1 MSAKVPG
8 FSSYQTTPFT
18 LAITTAPTAFGSST
32 GGWIPTI
39 ASTAILCIQMP
50 ADTQQIA
57 ICKNGFAGTTANIPD
72 VVFLKAKQDTATSVA
87 FSCVSLP
94 IRFTDIE
101 SGNVRLVGSGTI
113 TAVCQFL
120 PITEPGD

>member
-57 ICKNGFAGTTANIPD
+57 ICKTGFTGTTSDIPD
-72 VVFLKAKQDTATSVA
+72 VVFLKAKQDTANSIA

-101 SGNVRLVGSGTI
+101 NGNVRLVGSGSI